1 MFEAQVVQFG
11 EWLPDQAALGNTLTA
26 VKNAIP
32 QAQSYSSFPG
42 PEAISDAADGAV
54 FAGTWGVSKA
64 GAYKLVIGTAS
75 KLYSLTNNV
84 LSDISKAAGYTV
96 TNWEFIWWGDRIIAI
111 GNNRIPQYYDVG
123 TSTLFADLPNAPK
136 ATCGAVIGDFIVLGG
151 ASDNAALLKW
161 SGFNN
166 SESWTISAATQADEQ
181 ELYGQGNVI
190 KRIVP
195 RGNAGIVFC
204 ERSIRSITYVGPP
217 LIFRIDV
224 IEEDKGTLAPNAI
237 AWVGSR
243 VFYYGIDGFYEFNG
257 SVSQPIGYEKV
268 DRFVRTD
275 MDFTRITEMRAAI
288 DRKHEMVVW
297 TYPSLSTGEFRQLF
311 YRWDLGKWGM
321 ADANLETVFD
331 FSSSPVTVEALDSI
345 NADLDQI
352 DISIDSGALQGGL
365 VSLGGARAS
374 DHKVVTMTATANPLT
389 AELETGE
396 LSGPGG
402 LIHKIKSL
410 RPLVDA
416 SSTLAIATR
425 DNQYQNYEYSA
436 AMTANEIGEMDCMTS
451 SRYHRFKM
459 ILSTQFRHAQGVEVM
474 FRTGGRR

>member
-1 MFEAQVVQFG
+1 MFESQVVQFG
-11 EWLPDQAALGNTLTA
+11 EWLPDQAALGNSLTA

-32 QAQSYSSFPG
+32 QAASYSSFPG
-42 PEAISDAADGAV
+42 PEAISDAANSTV
-54 FAGTWGVSKA
+54 FAGTWGVNKG
-64 GAYKLVIGTAS
+64 GAYKICFGTAS
-75 KLYSLTNNV
+75 KLYSLSNGA
-84 LSDISKAAGYTV
+84 LSDISKSGGYSV

-111 GNNRIPQYYDVG
+111 GNSVAPQYFDVG
-123 TSTLFADLPNAPK
+123 TSTLFANLPNAPT

-151 ASDNAALLKW
+151 VSDNAALLKW

-166 SESWTISAATQADEQ
+166 SEAWTVSAATQSDEQ

-195 RGNAGIVFC
+195 RGNAGVVFC

-237 AWVGSR
+237 AWVGSKI
-243 VFYYGIDGFYEFNG
+243 FFYGIDGFYEFDG
-257 SVSQPIGYEKV
+257 AASVPIGYEKV
-268 DRFVRTD
+268 DRFVRSD
-275 MDFTRITEMRAAI
+275 MDFTRINEMRAAI

-297 TYPSLSTGEFRQLF
+297 TYPSLSTGEFRQIF

-331 FSSSPVTVEALDSI
+331 YSSGPVTVEGLDAI
-345 NADLDQI
+345 YTDVDVM
-352 DISIDSGALQGGL
+352 DISIDSSALQGGL
-365 VSLGGARAS
+365 VSLGGVRAS
-374 DHKVVTMTATANPLT
+374 DHKVVTMTATASPLT

-396 LSGPGG
+396 LTGPSGMV
-402 LIHKIKSL
+402 HKVKGL

-416 SSTLAIATR
+416 SSTISIATR
-425 DNQYQNYEYSA
+425 DNQYQNYEYASPISA
-436 AMTANEIGEMDCMTS
+436 NDIGEMDCLTS
-451 SRYHRFKM
+451 ARYHRFKM
-459 ILSTQFRHAQGVEVM
+459 TVSSQFRHAQGVEVM
-474 FRTGGRR
+474 LRTGGRR